1 MRGPCTHFTVLFHS
15 VYHFT
20 FLLQE
25 TFECTIK
32 ALDDIYVKNCGTCTA
47 MPASGKMVLNL
58 DKIPGLSAKKKK
70 GVASSGAGTGGG
82 LERFAKKQKGV

>member
-1 MRGPCTHFTVLFHS
+1 M
-15 VYHFT
+15 YHFT

-58 DKIPGLSAKKKK
+58 DKIPGLSATKKKKK
-70 GVASSGAGTGGG
+70 GAASSGAGTGGG